1 MRNYKQMNN
10 LMNEVKIMTDK
21 KEIVPVRDL
30 QNKSIEDLLETQNY
44 ISPEVNIYENDT
56 EFVLIADM
64 PGVSRDR
71 IKVKID
77 EDSLIMFGQID
88 YANEINRDYI
98 LNERE
103 IGNYY
108 RLFKISDSVDRGKI
122 EAKFDNGQLVVTLP
136 KQDKIKPRTIDIN

>member
-1 MRNYKQMNN
+1 
-10 LMNEVKIMTDK
+10 MTDK